1 MTLALKDIGIGIIG
15 LGTVG
20 SGTVKL
26 LRENAELLRRRVG
39 VPLRIVKVADLDLER
54 DRGFSLPREI
64 LTADGFQVTRH
75 PDVHIVCELVGGKG
89 AALEFL
95 HDAIR
100 QGKSVVT
107 ANKALLAEHGVEI
120 SKAAAAAGVDIGFE
134 ASVGGGIPII
144 RAMREGLAANRIQE
158 IYGIINGTCNYILSR
173 MTNEGTEYPA
183 VLAEAQKIGLAEAD
197 PSFDVD
203 GIDSAHKLAIL
214 VWLATGGSIPLVN
227 IYVEGIRHV
236 SAQDIIF
243 AREFGYTIKLL
254 AIAKQRGNGIEVHVH
269 PTMIPSDHLLA
280 TVGGA
285 YNAIFVK
292 GDFVGSSMYYGQG
305 AGMLPTASAVVS
317 DVIEIA
323 RNLGKGVSGRIPPS
337 GFHNLL
343 PGRGT
348 TVSPFT
354 DVDSEYYLRFQVVD
368 KPGVLSKIAG
378 ILGNHQ
384 ISISSVIQKGRKQE
398 SAVPI
403 FIVTH
408 HAKEKD
414 MRAALEETD
423 RLPVVL
429 DRTRMIRI
437 ENNL

>member
-1 MTLALKDIGIGIIG
+1 MIPDRKEIGVGIIG
-15 LGTVG
+15 FGTVG

-26 LRENAELLRRRVG
+26 LLENAEQLRRRVG
-39 VPLRIVKVADLDLER
+39 RPIRLVQVADLDTER
-54 DRGFSLPREI
+54 DRGISLPGKI
-64 LTADGFQVTRH
+64 LTDDGFEVIRNPAVQ
-75 PDVHIVCELVGGKG
+75 IVVELIGGTG
-89 AALEFL
+89 AAKDFLLE
-95 HDAIR
+95 AVR

-107 ANKALLAEHGVEI
+107 ANKALLAEHGEEVC
-120 SKAAAAAGVDIGFE
+120 KAVRAAGVDIGFE

-173 MTNEGTEYPA
+173 MTAEGKEFA
-183 VLAEAQKIGLAEAD
+183 SVLGDAQAIGLAESD

-203 GIDSAHKLAIL
+203 GIDSSHKLSIL
-214 VWLATGGSIPLVN
+214 IWLATGGNVSPAK
-227 IYVEGIRHV
+227 IYTEGIRDV
-236 SAQDIIF
+236 SAQDIQF

-254 AIAKQRGNGIEVHVH
+254 AIAKQRGNGIEAHVH
-269 PTMIPSDHLLA
+269 PTMIPSGHLLS
-280 TVGGA
+280 TVSGA
-285 YNAIFVK
+285 FNAVYIK
-292 GDFVGSSMYYGQG
+292 GDFVGSSLFYGEG
-305 AGMLPTASAVVS
+305 AGRLPTASAVVS

-337 GFHNLL
+337 GFHDQISGEG
-343 PGRGT
+343 PA
-348 TVSPFT
+348 VYPYEE
-354 DVDSEYYLRFQVVD
+354 VESEYYLRFLVVD

-378 ILGNHQ
+378 ILGAHQ
-384 ISISSVIQKGRKQE
+384 ISIASVLQKGREKE

-408 HAKEKD
+408 QAKEKD
-414 MRAALEETD
+414 MRVALTETD

>member
-1 MTLALKDIGIGIIG
+1 MTRAVQEIGIGIIG
-15 LGTVG
+15 FGTVG

-26 LRENAELLRRRVG
+26 LQDNAELLRRRVG
-39 VPLRIVKVADLDLER
+39 VPIRIVKVADLDLER
-54 DRGFSLPREI
+54 DRGISLPKEI
-64 LTADGFQVTRH
+64 LTTDGFQVIRH
-75 PDVHIVCELVGGKG
+75 PGVHIVLELVGGKG
-89 AALEFL
+89 AAREFL
-95 HDAIR
+95 LDAIR
-100 QGKSVVT
+100 QGKPVVT
-107 ANKALLAEHGVEI
+107 ANKALLAEHGEEI
-120 SKAAAAAGVDIGFE
+120 SRAVAAAGVDIGFE

-144 RAMREGLAANRIQE
+144 RAMREGLAANRINE

-173 MTNEGTEYPA
+173 MTNEGKEFPD
-183 VLAEAQKIGLAEAD
+183 VLAEAQAVGLAEAD

-214 VWLATGGSIPLVN
+214 VWLATGGNVSLGD
-227 IYVEGIRHV
+227 IYVEGIRHL
-236 SAQDIIF
+236 SAQDIAF

-269 PTMIPSDHLLA
+269 PTMIPSNHLLA

-285 YNAIFVK
+285 YNAIYVK
-292 GDFVGSSMYYGQG
+292 GDFVGSSLYYGQG
-305 AGMLPTASAVVS
+305 AGKLPTASAVVS

-323 RNLGKGVSGRIPPS
+323 RNLGKGISGRIPPS
-337 GFHNLL
+337 GFHNQLA
-343 PGRGT
+343 GKGT
-348 TVSPFT
+348 PVFPFT
-354 DVDSEYYLRFQVVD
+354 EVSSEYYLRFQVVD
-368 KPGVLSKIAG
+368 KPGVLSRIAG
-378 ILGNHQ
+378 VLGSHQ

-408 HAKEKD
+408 QAKEKD
-414 MRAALEETD
+414 VRAALAETD

>member
-1 MTLALKDIGIGIIG
+1 MTRVLKEIGIGIIG
-15 LGTVG
+15 FGTVG

-26 LRENAELLRRRVG
+26 LLDNAELLRRRVG

-54 DRGFSLPREI
+54 DRGVSLPREI
-64 LTADGFQVTRH
+64 LTTDGFQVTRH
-75 PDVHIVCELVGGKG
+75 PGVQIVLELVGGKG

-95 HDAIR
+95 NDAIR

-120 SKAAAAAGVDIGFE
+120 CKAAAAAGVDIGFE

-144 RAMREGLAANRIQE
+144 RAMREGLAANRIRE

-173 MTNEGTEYPA
+173 MTNEGKEFPG

-214 VWLATGGSIPLVN
+214 VWLATGESIPLGN
-227 IYVEGIRHV
+227 IYVEGIRHL
-236 SAQDIIF
+236 SAQDITF

-254 AIAKQRGNGIEVHVH
+254 AIAKERGNGIEVRVH

-292 GDFVGSSMYYGQG
+292 GDFVGPSMYYGQG
-305 AGMLPTASAVVS
+305 AGKFPTASAVIS

-337 GFHNLL
+337 GFHNQLS
-343 PGRGT
+343 GRRT
-348 TVSPFT
+348 AVSPFAEVET
-354 DVDSEYYLRFQVVD
+354 EYYLRFQVVD

-378 ILGNHQ
+378 ILGSHQ

-408 HAKEKD
+408 QAKEKD

>member
-269 PTMIPSDHLLA
+269 PTMIPSEHLLA

-292 GDFVGSSMYYGQG
+292 GDFIGSSMYYGQG

>member
-1 MTLALKDIGIGIIG
+1 MIQPIKEIGVGIIG
-15 LGTVG
+15 FGTVG
-20 SGTVKL
+20 SGTAKL
-26 LRENAELLRRRVG
+26 LLDNAELLRRRIGIPIRLV
-39 VPLRIVKVADLDLER
+39 RVADIDLTR
-54 DRGFSLPREI
+54 DRGISLPKEL
-64 LTADGFQVTRH
+64 LTNDGFQVARD
-75 PDVHIVCELVGGKG
+75 PSVHIVVELVGGKD
-89 AALEFL
+89 AARDFLLE
-95 HDAIR
+95 AIG

-107 ANKALLAEHGVEI
+107 ANKALLAEHGEEI
-120 SKAAAAAGVDIGFE
+120 SKAVATAGVDIGFE

-144 RAMREGLAANRIQE
+144 RAMREGLAANRINE

-173 MTNEGTEYPA
+173 MTNEGKEFVD
-183 VLAEAQKIGLAEAD
+183 VLSEAQAIGLAEAD

-214 VWLATGGSIPLVN
+214 VWLATGGNVPLEN
-227 IYVEGIRHV
+227 IFVEGIRDV
-236 SAQDIIF
+236 SALDIAF

-254 AIAKQRGNGIEVHVH
+254 AIAKQKQNGIEAHVH

-285 YNAIFVK
+285 FNAIYVK
-292 GDFVGSSMYYGQG
+292 GDFVGSSLYYGEG
-305 AGMLPTASAVVS
+305 AGRLPTASAVVS

-323 RNLGKGVSGRIPPS
+323 RNLSKGVSARIPTS
-337 GFHNLL
+337 GFHDQFSGKGI
-343 PGRGT
+343 P
-348 TVSPFT
+348 VSPFSQ
-354 DVDSEYYLRFQVVD
+354 VDSEYYLRFQVVD

-378 ILGNHQ
+378 VLGSHQ

-408 HAKEKD
+408 NAKEKD
-414 MRAALEETD
+414 MRTALEETD

>member
-1 MTLALKDIGIGIIG
+1 MTRAIQEIGIGIIG
-15 LGTVG
+15 FGTVG

-26 LRENAELLRRRVG
+26 LLDNAELLRRRVG
-39 VPLRIVKVADLDLER
+39 VPIRIVKVADLDLER
-54 DRGFSLPREI
+54 DRGVSLPKEV
-64 LTADGFQVTRH
+64 LTTDGFQVTRH
-75 PDVHIVCELVGGKG
+75 PGVHIVLELVGGKG

-107 ANKALLAEHGVEI
+107 ANKALLAEHGEEI
-120 SKAAAAAGVDIGFE
+120 SRAVAAAGVDIGFE

-144 RAMREGLAANRIQE
+144 RAMREGLAANRINE

-173 MTNEGTEYPA
+173 MTNEGKEFPD
-183 VLAEAQKIGLAEAD
+183 VLAEAQAIGLAEAD

-214 VWLATGGSIPLVN
+214 VWLATGGNVSLGD
-227 IYVEGIRHV
+227 IYVEGIRHL
-236 SAQDIIF
+236 SAQDIAF

-269 PTMIPSDHLLA
+269 PTMIPSNHLLA

-285 YNAIFVK
+285 YNAIYVK
-292 GDFVGSSMYYGQG
+292 GDFVGSSLYYGQG
-305 AGMLPTASAVVS
+305 AGKLPTASAVVS

-323 RNLGKGVSGRIPPS
+323 RNLGKGISGRIPPS
-337 GFHNLL
+337 GFHNQL
-343 PGRGT
+343 GGKGT
-348 TVSPFT
+348 FVFPFPE
-354 DVDSEYYLRFQVVD
+354 VDSEYYLRFQVVD

-378 ILGNHQ
+378 VLGSHQ

-408 HAKEKD
+408 QAKEKD
-414 MRAALEETD
+414 VRAALAETD